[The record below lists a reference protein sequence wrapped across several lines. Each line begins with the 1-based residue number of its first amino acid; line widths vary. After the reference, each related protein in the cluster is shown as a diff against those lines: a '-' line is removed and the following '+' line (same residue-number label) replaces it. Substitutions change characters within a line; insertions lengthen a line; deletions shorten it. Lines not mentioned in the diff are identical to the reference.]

1 MTKKFKLSADEIKP
15 LVSGFEACF
24 ASDMITVE
32 GYPVR
37 FMYRE
42 TPERDVDSGW
52 RFFSGFESDEYANT
66 PSNIGIYGVNTI
78 ANYDPSIIP
87 LLEAPIGSAF
97 EKSNGEEKFAL
108 ISDWQPPE
116 DE

>member
-15 LVSGFEACF
+15 LVSGFGACF
-24 ASDMITVE
+24 ASDMITVD
-32 GYPVR
+32 GHPVR

-42 TPERDVDSGW
+42 TPDRDVDSGW
-52 RFFSGFESDEYANT
+52 RFFSGYESDEYANT

-87 LLEAPIGSAF
+87 VLEAPIGSAF
-97 EKSNGEEKFAL
+97 EKSNDGEKWAIVTDWAL
-108 ISDWQPPE
+108 P